1 MKPVLLFDFDGTIA
15 DSSEGVFSGVL
26 HALTVMGRPLPDGPT
41 LRKFIGPPLM
51 ESFQVQSGLTKDEA
65 TQALTLYREE
75 YAVTGLKKCRI
86 YDGIET
92 LLRRLKDDGFSLAVA
107 TSKPEPYTRTILHN
121 LGIDDVFTFIAGA
134 EFAGTRT
141 DKPAVIA
148 YALESLGV
156 SPADALMIGDRHHDV
171 DGAHAFGM
179 KCVGILWGFGS
190 REEFASCGADF
201 VCADTEELYSLLR
214 TLS

>member
-26 HALTVMGRPLPDGPT
+26 YALRSMGRPLPDGAT

-51 ESFQVQSGLTKDEA
+51 ESFQVQSGLTEDEA
-65 TQALTLYREE
+65 VQALALYREE
-75 YAVTGLKKCRI
+75 YSVSGIKKCRL
-86 YDGIET
+86 YDGVEA
-92 LLRRLKDDGFSLAVA
+92 LLRRLKADGFSVAVA
-107 TSKPEPYTRTILHN
+107 TSKPEPYTRTILHD

-134 EFAGTRT
+134 EFSGTRT
-141 DKPAVIA
+141 DKPAVIG
-148 YALESLGV
+148 YALRSLGV
-156 SPADALMIGDRHHDV
+156 MPKDALMIGDRHHDV

-190 REEFASCGADF
+190 REEFASCGADY
-201 VCADTEELYSLLR
+201 VCADTEELYDLLR
-214 TLS
+214 TFQ